1 MNAPL
6 RRVGVVVMILFGL
19 LFANLNWVQGYQ
31 ADAYRTNDLNGRV
44 RVAEYERQRGTIFL
58 TAGGVVLAQS
68 KPTSGELK
76 FLRTYPGNAAYAH
89 IVGYKPVNGA
99 ATGVEKLENPFLSG
113 ASDALVVDRLRD
125 MFTGSTTP
133 GGNVQLTISKAAQ
146 EAAVRELANNR
157 VDAPRGAV
165 VALDPQTGALLAMV
179 SMPSFDPNPL
189 ASHDPAVA
197 EAAYRK
203 LEGDKAGKPLLN
215 RALQE
220 TFPPGST
227 FKVIVTAAALQNGLN
242 EDSVLA
248 GGSSYTAPETT
259 TPIRNAPGVNCP
271 DSLTLKQAITIS
283 CNTAFARLGAEQLGA
298 DKVKA
303 AAQAFGFETEPTLA
317 DDRDNAFR
325 VVASRTGDIKDPD
338 GTDDRAAL
346 AQSCIGQ
353 ANVRMTPL
361 QAALVAATVANDGR
375 QMRPYVVQ
383 QRQGPDLSVLD
394 TARPQELRQPI
405 NEGVAR
411 TLQDMMIS
419 VVQGGTGRSARID
432 GFDVGGKTGTA
443 QVGESARDHGWFIGF
458 VRRSNEP
465 IAAVA
470 VFLENAGSGGSAE
483 AARIAGQ
490 VMRAVIGERGLR

>member
-31 ADAYRTNDLNGRV
+31 ADSYRTNDLNGRV
-44 RVAEYERQRGTIFL
+44 QVAEYERQRGTVFL
-58 TAGGVVLAQS
+58 AAGGLVLAQS
-68 KPTSGELK
+68 RSTDGELK
-76 FLRTYPGNAAYAH
+76 FLRTYPGKAPYAH

-99 ATGVEKLENPFLSG
+99 ATGIEKLENPFLSG
-113 ASDALVVDRLRD
+113 ASDKLVVDRVRD

-146 EAAVRELANNR
+146 EAAVRELANNQ
-157 VDAPRGAV
+157 VDAARGAV
-165 VALDPQTGALLAMV
+165 VALDPRTGALLAMV

-189 ASHDPAVA
+189 ASHDSNAA
-197 EAAYRK
+197 EAAYQK
-203 LEGDKAGKPLLN
+203 LEADKTGKPLLN
-215 RALQE
+215 RAIQE

-227 FKVIVTAAALQNGLN
+227 FKVLVAAAALQNGLN
-242 EDSVLA
+242 DGSVLA
-248 GGSSYTAPETT
+248 GGASYTPPETT

-271 DSLTLKQAITIS
+271 GSLTLKQALTIS
-283 CNTAFARLGAEQLGA
+283 CNTAFARLGAEQLGT

-303 AAQAFGFETEPTLA
+303 MAQAFGFETEPA
-317 DDRDNAFR
+317 FVDDEDNAFR
-325 VVASRTGDIKDPD
+325 VVPSRTGDIKDPD

-361 QAALVAATVANDGR
+361 QGALVAAAVANNGR
-375 QMRPYVVQ
+375 QMRPYLVQ
-383 QRQGPDLSVLD
+383 QRQGPDLTVLD
-394 TARPQELRQPI
+394 TAQPRELGRPISEP
-405 NEGVAR
+405 VAG
-411 TLQDMMIS
+411 TLQEMMVS
-419 VVQGGTGRSARID
+419 VVENGTGRSARID

-443 QVGESARDHGWFIGF
+443 QVGETGKDHGWFIGF
-458 VRRSNEP
+458 VRRGNEP